1 MNPDRQA
8 YEQQVR
14 EQLDAWQA
22 QIDKLRDNPDPVVDS
37 QHGAQTELD
46 KLQGQLE
53 IARQQLSDM
62 RAEENGDGWDLL
74 RDGMKQK
81 LEMLRSSFEDKT
93 DDTVAV

>member
-8 YEQQVR
+8 YERQAR
-14 EQLDAWQA
+14 EQLDAWQTR
-22 QIDKLRDNPDPVVDS
+22 IDELRDNPGPVVDS
-37 QHGAQTELD
+37 RHGAQTELD

-62 RAEENGDGWDLL
+62 VAEENGDGWDLL
-74 RDGMKQK
+74 RDGMEQK
-81 LEMLRSSFEDKT
+81 LSYLRGSFEDKT